1 MHGRV
6 KGFCISRIIRH
17 VGMMAHLSEADLRR
31 YLLQDLRDSEQ
42 TEVEDELF
50 AQESATEQLFRAEAE
65 LIDAYVT
72 NELSQRERT
81 LFETRFVTSSRRAER
96 VKTAELLL
104 SRAAASKPAST
115 ARARTSLG
123 AMVELFRL
131 PYARP
136 LAALGLIFV
145 CAVSSVVSIFVSSSV
160 LRREIARSTAANTV
174 ETNIGKHE
182 EAPTQQQTY
191 VTKSE
196 LDQVM
201 AELRDRQNRASEK
214 PLFAFV
220 LAPGAVRGTHSTQQ
234 LIVPRGSSAV
244 KLRLTIIG
252 DANYRTY
259 RAVLRDTDQKQIWSG
274 TVDGRR
280 AADTRTAEFVA
291 PASALA
297 PGEYTVELAGDPG
310 TGSFE
315 SVQEYFFSVVRK

>member
-1 MHGRV
+1 
-6 KGFCISRIIRH
+6 
-17 VGMMAHLSEADLRR
+17 MMAHLSEADLRR

-50 AQESATEQLFRAEAE
+50 TQESATEQLFRAEAE

-72 NELSQRERT
+72 NELSQRDRT

-115 ARARTSLG
+115 ARSRTSLG
-123 AMVELFRL
+123 AMADLFRL

-136 LAALGLIFV
+136 LVALGFVFV

-160 LRREIARSTAANTV
+160 LRREIARSTAAPTNKTV
-174 ETNIGKHE
+174 GKHE
-182 EAPTQQQTY
+182 EAPAQQQTY

-220 LAPGAVRGTHSTQQ
+220 LAPSAVRSTHSAQQ
-234 LIVPRGSSAV
+234 LVVPRGSSAV
-244 KLRLTIIG
+244 KLQLTIIG

-259 RAVLRDTDQKQIWSG
+259 RAVLRDTDQNQIWSG

-310 TGSFE
+310 SGSFE